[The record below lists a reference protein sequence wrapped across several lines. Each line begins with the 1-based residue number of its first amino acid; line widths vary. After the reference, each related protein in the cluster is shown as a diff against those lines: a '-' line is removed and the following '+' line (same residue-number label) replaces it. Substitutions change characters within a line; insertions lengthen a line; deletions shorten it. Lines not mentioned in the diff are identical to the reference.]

1 MKKFLIGIFTGAILI
16 FLTFTIINR
25 SMKGD
30 ELMISKEYLELPL
43 ARYNDSDCENNYSVA
58 CSMIAAENLI
68 DFLDRDNVA
77 YIDIR
82 NYDEAQEKRLKG
94 FSVVPF
100 LDLIY
105 SAEND
110 GQHLYTGSINQPIAV
125 FENSDE
131 LLHKLIPL
139 DQPVFLLCK
148 SGRRVSQL
156 MMLLES
162 LGYNMD
168 LIYNV
173 GGVDHYTLPMYDD
186 LWIKNSKVDPIE
198 IEKMK

>member
-1 MKKFLIGIFTGAILI
+1 MKKFLIWIFTGAILI

-105 SAEND
+105 SAKND

-173 GGVDHYTLPMYDD
+173 GGVDHYTLPVYDD

>member
-131 LLHKLIPL
+131 LLYKLIPL

-173 GGVDHYTLPMYDD
+173 GGVDHYTLPVYDD

>member
-1 MKKFLIGIFTGAILI
+1 
-16 FLTFTIINR
+16 
-25 SMKGD
+25 MKGD

-173 GGVDHYTLPMYDD
+173 GGVAHSTLPMYDD
-186 LWIKNSKVDPIE
+186 LWIKTVKWLR
-198 IEKMK
+198 

>member
-131 LLHKLIPL
+131 LLYKLIPL